1 MDERQDAHVG
11 FDELEHADIS
21 RNPRQDAEPGDEHEL
36 LHVARG
42 LVVVTRETAAI
53 RQEVCFESARQ

>member
-1 MDERQDAHVG
+1 MDEGQDAHVG
-11 FDELEHADIS
+11 FDELEHADVG

-42 LVVVTRETAAI
+42 WLIATRKTAAV
-53 RQEVCFESARQ
+53 RQEV